1 MPRVSPTLEGFRAAF
16 RRPSL
21 TLAEIAWRWTVGGL
35 ACALFLFW
43 VVQYLDT
50 LPVTNGDVTLL
61 STRQPFLVGRA
72 ITHILRGSMSRAV
85 LAGLLAMIA
94 LSLLWII
101 AASIARAATVRALLD
116 YFRNDAVGN
125 AAGGTGNTNEPRPVR
140 SLIGLNFLRAALM
153 LAAILAFAG
162 AAVLVSFASPDKKPQ
177 PALAFILSVPLAALI
192 CITWSSLNWLL
203 SLAAI
208 FAVRDGKDSLGALSA
223 AVAFFRER
231 SGPLFAVSTWT
242 GLAHLTAFSIAGT
255 AVSLPLALIRVAPSR
270 IVIIA
275 IILITLAYFAVV
287 DWLYMV
293 RLAGYIC
300 IVEMPEALPASAL
313 LPAPPPQT
321 SIDRDEP
328 ILSDLPNLA
337 PQM

>member
-35 ACALFLFW
+35 GCTLVLFW
-43 VVQYLDT
+43 LIEYLDT

-72 ITHILRGSMSRAV
+72 IAHIMSGSLNRAV
-85 LAGLLAMIA
+85 LTGLLVVLA

-101 AASIARAATVRALLD
+101 AASLGRAATVRTLLD
-116 YFRNDAVGN
+116 YFRKN
-125 AAGGTGNTNEPRPVR
+125 AAGATGDKKEPRPVR

-177 PALAFILSVPLAALI
+177 PGLAFIFFLPLAALI
-192 CITWSSLNWLL
+192 GIAWSSLNWLL

-208 FAVRDGKDSLGALSA
+208 FAARDGEDSLGALSA
-223 AVAFFRER
+223 AVTFFRER
-231 SGPLFAVSTWT
+231 SGPIFAVSSWT
-242 GLAHLTAFSIAGT
+242 GLAHLTAFSVASS
-255 AVSLPLALIRVAPSR
+255 AVSLSLAFIQVAPAR
-270 IVIIA
+270 LVIAA
-275 IILITLAYFAVV
+275 IILATLVYFAVV

-293 RLAGYIC
+293 RLAGYVC
-300 IVEMPEALPASAL
+300 IAEIPEALSASAL

-337 PQM
+337 LET